1 MTELEQDIN
10 NLMDSMGPLG
20 QDLFRLQYA
29 ATQTDDPVAKQ
40 YFENQAKEL
49 EVIYETQNTELET
62 KLVEYETLHP
72 DKPWWQWWINNN

>member
-29 ATQTDDPVAKQ
+29 ATQIDDPIIKQ
-40 YFENQAKEL
+40 YFEDLAAPLQTT
-49 EVIYETQNTELET
+49 YETQHTELET
-62 KLVEYETLHP
+62 KLVEYEEQHP
-72 DKPWWQWWINNN
+72 DKPWWQWWKNNN

>member
-40 YFENQAKEL
+40 YFENQANEL
-49 EVIYETQNTELET
+49 EVIYETQNTEFET
-62 KLVEYETLHP
+62 KIAKYETLHP
-72 DKPWWQWWINNN
+72 DKPWWQWWKK

>member
-10 NLMDSMGPLG
+10 NLTDSMGPLG

-40 YFENQAKEL
+40 YFEDLAAPLQTT
-49 EVIYETQNTELET
+49 YETQNAELET
-62 KLVEYETLHP
+62 KMVEYEQQQRN
-72 DKPWWQWWINNN
+72 K

>member
-62 KLVEYETLHP
+62 KMVEYETLHP
-72 DKPWWQWWINNN
+72 DKPWWQWWKNNN

>member
-10 NLMDSMGPLG
+10 NLTDSMGPMG

-40 YFENQAKEL
+40 YFENQANEL
-49 EVIYETQNTELET
+49 EVIYETQSTEFET
-62 KLVEYETLHP
+62 KMVEYETLHP
-72 DKPWWQWWINNN
+72 DKPWWQWWKNNN

>member
-29 ATQTDDPVAKQ
+29 ATQIDDPIIKQ
-40 YFENQAKEL
+40 YFEDLAAPLQTT
-49 EVIYETQNTELET
+49 YETQHTELET
-62 KLVEYETLHP
+62 KLVEYEKQQP
-72 DKPWWQWWINNN
+72 DKPWWRWWKNNN

>member
-40 YFENQAKEL
+40 YFENQTKEL

-62 KLVEYETLHP
+62 KLVEYEKTTT
-72 DKPWWQWWINNN
+72 

>member
-29 ATQTDDPVAKQ
+29 ATQIDDPVAKQ
-40 YFENQAKEL
+40 YFENQANEL

-62 KLVEYETLHP
+62 KIVEYEKQHP
-72 DKPWWQWWINNN
+72 GKPWWQWWKNNN

>member
-10 NLMDSMGPLG
+10 NLMESMGPLG

-40 YFENQAKEL
+40 YFEDSANEL

-62 KLVEYETLHP
+62 KMVEYEQQQP
-72 DKPWWQWWINNN
+72 DKPWYNDGKNIN

>member
-10 NLMDSMGPLG
+10 NLTDSMGPLG

-40 YFENQAKEL
+40 YFEDLAAPLQTT
-49 EVIYETQNTELET
+49 YETQNTEFET
-62 KLVEYETLHP
+62 KIVEYETLHP
-72 DKPWWQWWINNN
+72 DKPWWQWWKNNN

>member
-10 NLMDSMGPLG
+10 NLNDSMGPLG

-40 YFENQAKEL
+40 YFENQANEL

-62 KLVEYETLHP
+62 KIVEYEQQHP
-72 DKPWWQWWINNN
+72 DKPWWQWW

>member
-10 NLMDSMGPLG
+10 NLTDSMGPMG
-20 QDLFRLQYA
+20 QDLLRLQYA

-40 YFENQAKEL
+40 YFETQANEL
-49 EVIYETQNTELET
+49 EVIYETKNTELET
-62 KLVEYETLHP
+62 KMVEYETLHP

>member
-10 NLMDSMGPLG
+10 NLMDSMGPMG

-40 YFENQAKEL
+40 YFENQANEL

-62 KLVEYETLHP
+62 KMVEYEKQHP
-72 DKPWWQWWINNN
+72 DKPWWQWWENNN

>member
-40 YFENQAKEL
+40 YFEDLATPLKTT
-49 EVIYETQNTELET
+49 YETKNAELET
-62 KLVEYETLHP
+62 KLVEYEQQHP
-72 DKPWWQWWINNN
+72 DNPWWQWWKK

>member
-29 ATQTDDPVAKQ
+29 ATQIDDPIIKQ
-40 YFENQAKEL
+40 YFEDLAAPLQTT
-49 EVIYETQNTELET
+49 YETQNTELET
-62 KLVEYETLHP
+62 KMVEYEQQQP
-72 DKPWWQWWINNN
+72 DNPWWQWWKNNN

>member
-29 ATQTDDPVAKQ
+29 ATQTDNPVAKQ
-40 YFENQAKEL
+40 YFENQANEL
-49 EVIYETQNTELET
+49 EVIYETQNTEFET
-62 KLVEYETLHP
+62 KMVEYEQQHP
-72 DKPWWQWWINNN
+72 DKPWWQWWENNN

>member
-40 YFENQAKEL
+40 YFENQANEL
-49 EVIYETQNTELET
+49 EVIYETQNTEFET
-62 KLVEYETLHP
+62 KMVEYKTLHP
-72 DKPWWQWWINNN
+72 DNPWWQWWKNNN

>member
-40 YFENQAKEL
+40 YFENQTKEL

-62 KLVEYETLHP
+62 KLVEYEKTTT
-72 DKPWWQWWINNN
+72 W

>member
-10 NLMDSMGPLG
+10 NLTDSMGPLG

-40 YFENQAKEL
+40 YFENQANEL

-72 DKPWWQWWINNN
+72 DNPWWQWWKK

>member
-40 YFENQAKEL
+40 YFENQTKEL
-49 EVIYETQNTELET
+49 EVKKKKKNTELET
-62 KLVEYETLHP
+62 KLVEYEEQQP
-72 DKPWWQWWINNN
+72 DKPWWQWWKK

>member
-40 YFENQAKEL
+40 YFENQANEL

-62 KLVEYETLHP
+62 KMVEYEKQHP
-72 DKPWWQWWINNN
+72 DKPWWQWWKNNN

>member
-29 ATQTDDPVAKQ
+29 ATQIDDPVVKQ
-40 YFENQAKEL
+40 YFEDLAAPLQTT
-49 EVIYETQNTELET
+49 YETQHTELET
-62 KLVEYETLHP
+62 KMVEYEKQQP
-72 DKPWWQWWINNN
+72 DKPWWQWWKNNN

>member
-40 YFENQAKEL
+40 YFEDQANEL
-49 EVIYETQNTELET
+49 EVIYETQNTEFET
-62 KLVEYETLHP
+62 KIVEYETLHP
-72 DKPWWQWWINNN
+72 DKPWWQWWKNNN

>member
-40 YFENQAKEL
+40 YFEDLAAPLKTT
-49 EVIYETQNTELET
+49 YETQNTELET
-62 KLVEYETLHP
+62 KLVEYEKQQP
-72 DKPWWQWWINNN
+72 DKPWWQWWKNNN

>member
-40 YFENQAKEL
+40 YFEDLAAPLQTT
-49 EVIYETQNTELET
+49 YETQNTELET
-62 KLVEYETLHP
+62 KMVEYEKQQP
-72 DKPWWQWWINNN
+72 DKPWWQWWKNNN

>member
-10 NLMDSMGPLG
+10 NLMDSMGSLG

-40 YFENQAKEL
+40 YFENQANEL
-49 EVIYETQNTELET
+49 EVIYETQNTEFET
-62 KLVEYETLHP
+62 KMVEYEQQHP
-72 DKPWWQWWINNN
+72 DKPWWQWWKNNN

>member
-40 YFENQAKEL
+40 YFEDLAAPLQTT
-49 EVIYETQNTELET
+49 YETQNTELET
-62 KLVEYETLHP
+62 KMVEYEKQHP
-72 DKPWWQWWINNN
+72 DNPWWQWWKK

>member
-10 NLMDSMGPLG
+10 NLMDSMGPMG

-29 ATQTDDPVAKQ
+29 ATQTDNPVAKQ
-40 YFENQAKEL
+40 YFEDSANEL

-62 KLVEYETLHP
+62 KIVEYEQQHP
-72 DKPWWQWWINNN
+72 DKPWWQWW